1 MRKRYLLSFVCLLTL
16 ALFSS
21 TANSA
26 GEFEYIVEKDFTT
39 MTPVYMAGRGTD
51 PAWIKGFV
59 VGGDIFF
66 NGAKVGTVAG
76 DVWLWN
82 PPMVLGEAYAQVG
95 MLITNTITGLGTFEV
110 HAQGVALGSSTSA
123 ILGDVT
129 VSWSGSVANG
139 TGVFANRY
147 GVSAGA
153 ITANNFLGTGSGS
166 EIVLLRSGF

>member
-1 MRKRYLLSFVCLLTL
+1 MKKRYLLSFVCLLTL

-26 GEFEYIVEKDFTT
+26 GEAEYIIEKDFTT
-39 MTPVYMAGRGTD
+39 MTPIFMKGHGGDT
-51 PAWIKGFV
+51 AWIEGFV
-59 VGGDIFF
+59 VGGDIYY
-66 NGAKVGTVAG
+66 NGDKVGTVKG

-110 HAQGVALGSSTSA
+110 HAQGVALGSSKPAS
-123 ILGDVT
+123 GDVT
-129 VSWSGSVANG
+129 VSWAGSVANG
-139 TGVFANRY
+139 TGFFTNRY

-153 ITANNFLGTGSGS
+153 ITANNFAGTGSGS
-166 EIVLLRSGF
+166 EIVLLRNGF